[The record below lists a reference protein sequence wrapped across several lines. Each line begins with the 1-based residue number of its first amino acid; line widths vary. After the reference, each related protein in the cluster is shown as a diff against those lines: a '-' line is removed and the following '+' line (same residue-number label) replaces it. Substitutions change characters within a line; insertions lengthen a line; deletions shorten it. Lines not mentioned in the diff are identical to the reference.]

1 MCTKPPRVSQS
12 AHSHPPEIQTTT
24 DFSLIVLRM
33 ENQRPILPT
42 DRHIPPTPEHPGPQ
56 QGEDPTIQ
64 NCSCAQCSDVQRT
77 QAGPPTWYPIE
88 QQDPRHFGEPVAN
101 QDQNVDNRAET
112 AMIVPTRAWAQFRG
126 IPLQTA
132 RVQNNF
138 GYPPVHQS
146 VGPPNMELSQAPTLD
161 ASIAESRRRLA
172 GRYLNNPDAY
182 VSTIRLE
189 PGPSGQF
196 QVIITLEMI
205 DIV

>member
-1 MCTKPPRVSQS
+1 MP
-12 AHSHPPEIQTTT
+12 AY
-24 DFSLIVLRM
+24 
-33 ENQRPILPT
+33 
-42 DRHIPPTPEHPGPQ
+42 Q

-64 NCSCAQCSDVQRT
+64 NCSCAQCSDVQYT
-77 QAGPPTWYPIE
+77 QARPPTWYLVG
-88 QQDPRHFGEPVAN
+88 QQDPRHFGVGSFCDDNTIPTADCVFSRKDHVVN
-101 QDQNVDNRAET
+101 QDQNVDNRAEA
-112 AMIVPTRAWAQFRG
+112 AMTVPNRARAQFG
-126 IPLQTA
+126 EIIPQTA
-132 RVQNNF
+132 TIQDNF
-138 GYPPVHQS
+138 GYAPVHER
-146 VGPPNMELSQAPTLD
+146 VGPPNMGLAQAPTFD